1 MNKLENFSQF
11 LSYRLKTDLPGLISH
26 LKMTPLNEGKP
37 IRKIVPN
44 PDARVSSVMLLLT
57 ESNESIEVLF
67 TLRSRHLGSHSGQI
81 SFPGGMTEPNETPV
95 ETALREVEE
104 EIAIYKNEIKII
116 GHLSQLF
123 VPPSNSIINPVI
135 GIIDKSRVDIIAS
148 PHEVE
153 EVFFVDI
160 LDFYKPEKF
169 KREMWNIQGY
179 LCDVPFWNIHNSTPL
194 WGATSMI
201 LREFL
206 DISEAFFF
214 PEVNDVSK

>member
-1 MNKLENFSQF
+1 MYKLENFSQY
-11 LSYRLKTDLPGLISH
+11 LDNRLKTGLPGLESH

-37 IRKIVPN
+37 IRKVVPN

-57 ESNESIEVLF
+57 ESEKSIEILF

-81 SFPGGMTEPNETPV
+81 SFPGGMTEENETAV
-95 ETALREVEE
+95 QTALREVEE
-104 EIAIYKNEIKII
+104 EIAVYENEISII
-116 GHLSQLF
+116 GHLSKLF

-135 GIIDKSRVDIIAS
+135 GIIDKSKVDIIAS
-148 PHEVE
+148 PDEVE

-160 LDFYKPEKF
+160 LDFYNPEKF

-179 LCDVPFWNIHNSTPL
+179 LCDVPFWDIHSSTPL

-206 DISEAFFF
+206 DISHSFFF
-214 PEVNDVSK
+214 PEVQNVS